1 MPHLF
6 VDISSHGF
14 GHLAQTAPII
24 NALRQRCPQLRLTV
38 RTGLSEKRARSR
50 IDSPFTF
57 INESSDF
64 GFAMVNAVSID
75 PVTTAQRYRAF
86 HDNWQDRVAM
96 EANQLLELRPDLVL
110 SDVAYLPLAGAAQA
124 GIPAISMCSLN
135 WAELFAHF
143 FGHHP
148 WADAIY
154 AEMLSAYNTAE
165 YFLRLIPAMP
175 MAALNNTI
183 AIAPVAS
190 LGTPRA
196 TTLRQNLPCQAT
208 DKIVLI
214 AFGGIDH
221 SIRLEHWPRSP
232 GIHWLVPQAW
242 LTRRPDI
249 SAFEPLGID
258 FTDLLASVDAV
269 LTKPGY
275 GTFVEAACNGT
286 AILYQRREDWPEQ
299 ECLIK
304 WLHQHARCSEITEN
318 SLLSGNVAPKL
329 EALWSAQTPPR
340 PEPIGIAQ
348 AAEFLQQRIT
358 AGKQSPSTSARFQT
372 TANP

>member
-14 GHLAQTAPII
+14 GHLAQTAPIL
-24 NALRQRCPQLRLTV
+24 NALRRLCPQLRLTV
-38 RTGLSEKRARSR
+38 RTGLPEKQTRSR

-75 PVTTAQRYRAF
+75 PVTTANRYQAF
-86 HDNWQDRVAM
+86 HATWQDRVGM
-96 EANQLLELRPDLVL
+96 EAHQLLELRPDLVL
-110 SDVAYLPLAGAAQA
+110 TDVAYLPLAGAAQA

-143 FGHHP
+143 FGHLP
-148 WADAIY
+148 WANTIY
-154 AEMLSAYNTAE
+154 AEMLSAYNAAE

-175 MAALNNTI
+175 METLDNTI

-190 LGTPRA
+190 LGTRR
-196 TTLRQNLPCQAT
+196 TDMLQQVLPCQTT

-221 SIRLEHWPRSP
+221 SLKLEHWPQLP

-242 LTRRPDI
+242 LARRRDM

-304 WLHQHARCSEITEN
+304 WLHQHARCTEITTN
-318 SLLSGNVAPKL
+318 ALLSGDIAPAL
-329 EALWSAQTPPR
+329 ETLWLAPTPPR
-340 PEPIGIAQ
+340 PAPLGITQ
-348 AAEFLQQRIT
+348 AAKFLLQRIT
-358 AGKQSPSTSARFQT
+358 AGKQNASINTRFQT
-372 TANP
+372 RAIP